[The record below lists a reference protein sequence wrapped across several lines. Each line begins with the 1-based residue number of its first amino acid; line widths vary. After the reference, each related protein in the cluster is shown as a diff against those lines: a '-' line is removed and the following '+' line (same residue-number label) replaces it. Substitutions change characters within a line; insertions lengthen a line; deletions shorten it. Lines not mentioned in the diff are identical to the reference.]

1 MHEFV
6 KKMYYILNLALQSLQ
21 AQRES
26 VKSRRVYAGF
36 VCAKNS
42 QSVFFIVWKIL
53 RVFWLESIIGKKV
66 DLPYN
71 QQDIFYYKV

>member
-21 AQRES
+21 AQREG
-26 VKSRRVYAGF
+26 VKSRSVYAGF

-42 QSVFFIVWKIL
+42 QSVFLIVWKIL